1 MLEAGVLPPPP
12 EEMQGMEL
20 NVEFV
25 SMLAQAQRA
34 IGTNGVDRFVG
45 NLGMV
50 AQYKPDVLDK
60 FNADEWADA
69 YSDMLGVDPKLIVAN
84 DQVAIVRDARNK
96 AQAAQAQ
103 TEAMHTQSEVA
114 RNLAGAQTTEPSAL
128 TNVMDM
134 FSGYNSR

>member
-1 MLEAGVLPPPP
+1 
-12 EEMQGMEL
+12 
-20 NVEFV
+20 
-25 SMLAQAQRA
+25 
-34 IGTNGVDRFVG
+34 
-45 NLGMV
+45 MV

-96 AQAAQAQ
+96 AAAAQAQ